1 MTNPNAGA
9 SNRAGRFVRQ
19 QAGPDGFAAFIP
31 APLPPEPPVQFHLQI
46 QSGLEKASRALGRLD
61 GVTLL
66 LPDPGL
72 FLYTYIRKEAVL
84 SSQIEGTQSTL
95 SDLLLFEH
103 EATPGTPLSD
113 VSEVSNYRAAMQHGL
128 DRLAEGFP
136 LSLRLIREIHEIL
149 VRGTRGSDKT
159 PGDFRTTQ
167 NWIGGTRPGNAA
179 FVPPPPN
186 EVLPAL
192 GNLETFL
199 HQEDDGIPVL
209 IRAGIAH
216 AQFETIH
223 PFLDGNGRVGRLLI
237 TFLLC
242 EKGILGQPLLYLSLY
257 LKRNK
262 ERYYEALQRIRTH
275 GEWEEWLQFYLEGIH
290 DVAIEAANTAKR
302 LIDVFECDRQSIQR
316 LGRGSTSPL
325 KIHELLKH
333 RAVTTISAAAQQ
345 AGVTFP
351 TASEALRKLAEL
363 GIVREI
369 TGRSRDRVFLYSK
382 YLEALNDGSQTDAKQ
397 S

>member
-1 MTNPNAGA
+1 
-9 SNRAGRFVRQ
+9 
-19 QAGPDGFAAFIP
+19 
-31 APLPPEPPVQFHLQI
+31 
-46 QSGLEKASRALGRLD
+46 
-61 GVTLL
+61 
-66 LPDPGL
+66 
-72 FLYTYIRKEAVL
+72 
-84 SSQIEGTQSTL
+84 
-95 SDLLLFEH
+95 
-103 EATPGTPLSD
+103 
-113 VSEVSNYRAAMQHGL
+113 
-128 DRLAEGFP
+128 
-136 LSLRLIREIHEIL
+136 
-149 VRGTRGSDKT
+149 
-159 PGDFRTTQ
+159 
-167 NWIGGTRPGNAA
+167 
-179 FVPPPPN
+179 
-186 EVLPAL
+186 
-192 GNLETFL
+192 
-199 HQEDDGIPVL
+199 
-209 IRAGIAH
+209 
-216 AQFETIH
+216 
-223 PFLDGNGRVGRLLI
+223 VGRLLI

-302 LIDVFECDRQSIQR
+302 LIDVFEQDRQSIQK

-345 AGVTFP
+345 AGVSFP

-382 YLEALNDGSQTDAKQ
+382 YLEALNEGAQTDVKQ